1 LTTFGR
7 RRRENA
13 RSGPSRR
20 QLLSLGLVAGSA
32 VTGAVVAPDLTWAAP
47 AATPAAGPTRAP
59 STLLWTARTSQNGWP
74 LVSSDAVRHLQV
86 EGSDARISLFPGA
99 ASVVLLHVARR
110 YHYEVEPLGQDDV
123 IGYRGD
129 RSVRTQYESNLL
141 SGTAISLNPGL
152 HPVGVTGTLFPLQVT
167 VLRDILAD
175 CEGVVSWGGDDADHP
190 AEGFFQLD
198 VMPDDTVLSRIAAR
212 FAGWSLHPGQGAGTP
227 VDPFEAGRRARAQR
241 LQKLQTSKS

>member
-1 LTTFGR
+1 MITLYGR
-7 RRRENA
+7 RRRDNA
-13 RSGPSRR
+13 RSGPSPG
-20 QLLSLGLVAGSA
+20 SSCPSASWPGSA

-47 AATPAAGPTRAP
+47 AAIPAAGPTRAP
-59 STLLWTARTSQNGWP
+59 STLLWTARTSHGWP

-141 SGTAISLNPGL
+141 SGPRS
-152 HPVGVTGTLFPLQVT
+152 H
-167 VLRDILAD
+167 
-175 CEGVVSWGGDDADHP
+175 
-190 AEGFFQLD
+190 
-198 VMPDDTVLSRIAAR
+198 
-212 FAGWSLHPGQGAGTP
+212 
-227 VDPFEAGRRARAQR
+227 
-241 LQKLQTSKS
+241 